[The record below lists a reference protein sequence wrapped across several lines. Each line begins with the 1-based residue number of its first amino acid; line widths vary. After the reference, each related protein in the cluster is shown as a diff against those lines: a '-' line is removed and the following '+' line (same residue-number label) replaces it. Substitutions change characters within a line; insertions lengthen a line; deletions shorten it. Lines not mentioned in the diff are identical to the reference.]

1 MVTPGPLGPEERLLT
16 PGTHLLTVR
25 TKSVLC
31 SDTKATAYIEDR
43 SHPGHTE
50 IEKLCA
56 NPRQKAL
63 LGIKKELE
71 WSIGPQELHRGSSQK
86 DQISR
91 DVLEPSSSG
100 RGPDNQNDWNFF

>member
-1 MVTPGPLGPEERLLT
+1 M
-16 PGTHLLTVR
+16 R

-31 SDTKATAYIEDR
+31 PATKATAYVEDR

-50 IEKLCA
+50 IEKLLCA
-56 NPRQKAL
+56 NPWQKAL

-71 WSIGPQELHRGSSQK
+71 RSIGPQELHHGSSQK
-86 DQISR
+86 DQIR
-91 DVLEPSSSG
+91 DILEPRSSG

>member
-1 MVTPGPLGPEERLLT
+1 MVTPGLLGPEERLLT

-50 IEKLCA
+50 IEKLLCA
-56 NPRQKAL
+56 IPLQKAL

-71 WSIGPQELHRGSSQK
+71 WSIGPQELHHGSSQK

-91 DVLEPSSSG
+91 DALEPSSSG
-100 RGPDNQNDWNFF
+100 RGPNNQNN